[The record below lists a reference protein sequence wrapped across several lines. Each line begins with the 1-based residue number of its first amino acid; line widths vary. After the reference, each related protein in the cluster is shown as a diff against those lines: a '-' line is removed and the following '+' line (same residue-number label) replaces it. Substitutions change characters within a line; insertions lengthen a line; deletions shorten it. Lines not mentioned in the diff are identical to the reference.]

1 MRATTAQLDYLS
13 YELGRF
19 CTMMITGNPIAL
31 EILALMVHEER
42 RRRMVRLA
50 FEEEW
55 DRLLNYLTVRRALI
69 TKELIDNYVNYA
81 KSQFNQAR
89 RLAESG
95 GSYGER
101 SCKSMYHGVR
111 VLLEAIELL
120 NGSLLPRMLHSTEHR
135 RVMREIKDRVM
146 DQQGAESYY
155 GTLEKRAL
163 EMKSEVSNI
172 YHSLPSVVTEQT
184 KQFIQRWMVSLRI
197 RSEDDI
203 NQLLVYES
211 ESSE

>member
-1 MRATTAQLDYLS
+1 
-13 YELGRF
+13 
-19 CTMMITGNPIAL
+19 
-31 EILALMVHEER
+31 
-42 RRRMVRLA
+42 MVRLA

-120 NGSLLPRMLHSTEHR
+120 NGSLLPRMLHSSEHR
-135 RVMREIKDRVM
+135 RVMQEIKDGVM
-146 DQQGAESYY
+146 DQPGAESYY
-155 GTLEKRAL
+155 GTLEKQAL
-163 EMKSEVSNI
+163 EMKSEASNV

-211 ESSE
+211 ESIE